1 MTGRGSSIK
10 PFTRCWTGRIGVG
23 SGKVI
28 RGEIMKR
35 RQFLKALAAAAAV
48 MGIGKPVAAIPVA
61 RHERTYDY
69 GNRVLFSVRRVD
81 LDKDGFGL
89 VSVKPYRDEILM
101 GKGRESWW
109 EHINTEP
116 PGDLIQIE
124 PRPLQGAGVSGDDIL
139 TGDEE
144 LPTW

>member
-1 MTGRGSSIK
+1 
-10 PFTRCWTGRIGVG
+10 VG

-61 RHERTYDY
+61 RHERAYDY